1 MEEAYNILYILEKT
15 KEFLDKNDAISL
27 KELSNH
33 TLHASSIEQDAGNIG
48 LAVIVY
54 SLGKLVEKQDTLRIE
69 NFKEFLN
76 NLKKDLDKGISLMKQ
91 NKPRPFL
98 NLLETMR
105 QKIENVSKGNL
116 KNYIEEVFRRAEINK
131 ASKLYEHGLSQA
143 RTAKLLGITQWELA
157 EYVNTKPSFRPSI
170 EKPTSVK
177 NRIKIAEDIL
187 R

>member
-1 MEEAYNILYILEKT
+1 MHEADNILYILEKT

-27 KELSNH
+27 KELSDH

-54 SLGKLVEKQDTLRIE
+54 SLGKLVEKQDTLRIA
-69 NFKEFLN
+69 NFKGFIT
-76 NLKKDLDKGISLMKQ
+76 NLEKDFDKGISLIKQ
-91 NKPRPFL
+91 NKTKQFL
-98 NLLETMR
+98 DLLESMR
-105 QKIENVSKGNL
+105 QKIENVSGDL
-116 KNYIEEVFRRAEINK
+116 KNYIEDVIRRAEINK

-143 RTAKLLGITQWELA
+143 RTAKLLGVTQWELA
-157 EYVNTKPSFRPSI
+157 EYVNIKPSFRPSL

-177 NRIKIAEDIL
+177 NRIKITEDIL